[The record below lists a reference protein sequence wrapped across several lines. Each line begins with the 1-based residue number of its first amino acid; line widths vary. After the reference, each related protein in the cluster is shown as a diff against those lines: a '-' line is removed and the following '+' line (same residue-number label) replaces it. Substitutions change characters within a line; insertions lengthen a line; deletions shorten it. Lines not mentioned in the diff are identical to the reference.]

1 METAT
6 KIPNKKETIH
16 LSTIFEVVNDRF
28 FAKEDRNLEIEWI
41 EQELTFA
48 KQKLVTG
55 AATLQRETIS
65 QLMTLISK
73 LTMKKE
79 LLENDN
85 STSIIT
91 QIGNIEDDP
100 AWRLHKKFQ
109 SSLELKVKEVK
120 NQELSDEF
128 FM

>member
-1 METAT
+1 METVT
-6 KIPNKKETIH
+6 KIPNKKETIY
-16 LSTIFEVVNDRF
+16 LSTIFEVVNERF
-28 FAKEDRNLEIEWI
+28 FAKEDSNLEIEWI
-41 EQELTFA
+41 EQELAFA
-48 KQKLVTG
+48 KHKLVTG

-79 LLENDN
+79 FLENDN
-85 STSIIT
+85 STTTIT
-91 QIGNIEDDP
+91 QMSTIEDDP

-120 NQELSDEF
+120 NQELSDDF
-128 FM
+128 FI

>member
-16 LSTIFEVVNDRF
+16 LSTIFEVVNERF
-28 FAKEDRNLEIEWI
+28 FAKEDSNLEIEWI
-41 EQELTFA
+41 EQELAFA
-48 KQKLVTG
+48 KHKLVTG

-79 LLENDN
+79 FLENDN
-85 STSIIT
+85 STSTIT
-91 QIGNIEDDP
+91 QMGNIEDDP

-120 NQELSDEF
+120 NQELNDDF
-128 FM
+128 FI

>member
-6 KIPNKKETIH
+6 KISNKKETIH

-28 FAKEDRNLEIEWI
+28 FAKEDSNLEIEWI
-41 EQELTFA
+41 DQELAFA

-73 LTMKKE
+73 LTLKKE
-79 LLENDN
+79 FLENDN
-85 STSIIT
+85 STIT
-91 QIGNIEDDP
+91 QISNIEDDP

-120 NQELSDEF
+120 NQGLSNDF
-128 FM
+128 TL

>member
-1 METAT
+1 MATTT
-6 KIPNKKETIH
+6 KIPNNKETIH
-16 LSTIFEVVNDRF
+16 LSTILELVNDRF
-28 FAKEDRNLEIEWI
+28 FAKEDSNLEIEWI

-48 KQKLVTG
+48 KQKLVAG

-85 STSIIT
+85 STSMIT

>member
-6 KIPNKKETIH
+6 KISNKKETIRI
-16 LSTIFEVVNDRF
+16 STIFEVINERF
-28 FAKEDRNLEIEWI
+28 FAKEDSNLEIEWI
-41 EQELTFA
+41 EQELAFA

-73 LTMKKE
+73 LTLKKE
-79 LLENDN
+79 FLENDN
-85 STSIIT
+85 STSTIT
-91 QIGNIEDDP
+91 QINNIEDDP

-109 SSLELKVKEVK
+109 SGLELKVKEVK
-120 NQELSDEF
+120 TQGLSNDF
-128 FM
+128 IL

>member
-28 FAKEDRNLEIEWI
+28 FAKEDSNLEIEWI
-41 EQELTFA
+41 EQELAFA

-55 AATLQRETIS
+55 SAKLQRETIS

-73 LTMKKE
+73 LTLKKE

-91 QIGNIEDDP
+91 QMSSIEDDP

-109 SSLELKVKEVK
+109 SSLELKVNEVK

>member
-1 METAT
+1 METVT

-16 LSTIFEVVNDRF
+16 LSTIFEVVNERF
-28 FAKEDRNLEIEWI
+28 FAKEDSNLEIEWI
-41 EQELTFA
+41 EQELAFA

-73 LTMKKE
+73 LTLKKDF
-79 LLENDN
+79 LESDN
-85 STSIIT
+85 STSTIT
-91 QIGNIEDDP
+91 QMDNIEDDQ

-120 NQELSDEF
+120 NQELSDDF
-128 FM
+128 FI

>member
-16 LSTIFEVVNDRF
+16 LTTIFEVVNDRF
-28 FAKEDRNLEIEWI
+28 FAKEDSNLEIEWI
-41 EQELTFA
+41 EQELAFA

-55 AATLQRETIS
+55 STTLQRETIS

-73 LTMKKE
+73 LTLKKE
-79 LLENDN
+79 CLENDN
-85 STSIIT
+85 STSTIT
-91 QIGNIEDDP
+91 QMGNIEDDP

-120 NQELSDEF
+120 NQEFSDEF

>member
-6 KIPNKKETIH
+6 KISNKKETIRI
-16 LSTIFEVVNDRF
+16 STIFEVINERF
-28 FAKEDRNLEIEWI
+28 FAKEDSNLEIEWI
-41 EQELTFA
+41 EQELAFA

-73 LTMKKE
+73 LTLKKE
-79 LLENDN
+79 FLENDN
-85 STSIIT
+85 STSTIT
-91 QIGNIEDDP
+91 QISNIEDDP

-109 SSLELKVKEVK
+109 SGLELKVKEVK
-120 NQELSDEF
+120 TQGLSNDF
-128 FM
+128 IL

>member
-28 FAKEDRNLEIEWI
+28 FAKEDSNLEIEWI
-41 EQELTFA
+41 EQELAFA
-48 KQKLVTG
+48 KQKLMTG

-73 LTMKKE
+73 LTLKKE
-79 LLENDN
+79 LLEND
-85 STSIIT
+85 SYAVIS
-91 QIGNIEDDP
+91 QISNIEDDP
-100 AWRLHKKFQ
+100 DWRLHKKFQ
-109 SSLELKVKEVK
+109 SGLELKVEK
-120 NQELSDEF
+120 
-128 FM
+128 